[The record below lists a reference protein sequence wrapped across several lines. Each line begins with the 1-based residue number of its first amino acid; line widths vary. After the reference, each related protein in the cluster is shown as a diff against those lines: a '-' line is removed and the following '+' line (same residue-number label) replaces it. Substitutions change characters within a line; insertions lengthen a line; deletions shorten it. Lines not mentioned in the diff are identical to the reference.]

1 MNFVARA
8 SIGLGEEAMPSQ
20 KASQR
25 VRRAK
30 AFTLVELLVVIAII
44 GVLVA
49 LLLPA
54 IQAAREAARRTQCKN
69 NLKNVGLALLNHHDT
84 LKMFPTGGAT
94 WGSVIDIFQ
103 ENGKPFGPEKQGLG
117 WGYQVLPY
125 LEQGAMQS
133 ITTQNALKDVVV
145 PIFSCPSRGGGFR
158 RSPNG
163 DGTTTVKTDYAGTHP
178 CVQIRQQAPFTVQQ
192 IADILPYNQMQEHFY
207 QGFRDDDFPAPPID
221 GSATGWPTFPV
232 EGGHG
237 TLPPSNAVY
246 DGVIVRS
253 PWRFE
258 RYSLRD
264 KVGLGVF
271 IPNVPRPVEIGQISD
286 GTSNTMMV
294 GEKYVRFDLHD
305 VKSPS
310 DDQGITE
317 GWDPDVMRCTC
328 ARPLNDSQID
338 PEYTS
343 VPPDFGPAFEAMM
356 LGSSHPGGF
365 NVVFADGS
373 VRTINYDIDVVTL
386 NYLGTRSGGENA
398 DSSQFN

>member
-8 SIGLGEEAMPSQ
+8 SIGLGEEVMPSQ
-20 KASQR
+20 QASQR
-25 VRRAK
+25 VRRVK

-69 NLKNVGLALLNHHDT
+69 NLKNLGLALLNHHDT
-84 LKMFPTGGAT
+84 LKVFPTGGST
-94 WGSVIDIFQ
+94 WGSIVDIFQ
-103 ENGKPFGPEKQGLG
+103 ENGKPFGPDRQGLG
-117 WGYQVLPY
+117 WGYQILPY
-125 LEQGAMQS
+125 LEQGAMKS
-133 ITTQNALKDVVV
+133 IATQAQLRDVVV

-158 RSPNG
+158 RAIGG
-163 DGTTTVKTDYAGTHP
+163 DGQGTVQTDYAGTHP
-178 CVQIRQQAPFTVQQ
+178 CVQIRQEAPFTMQQ
-192 IADILPYNQMQEHFY
+192 IADIIPYGDMVRHFY
-207 QGFRDDDFPAPPID
+207 QGYDDPEFPDPP
-221 GSATGWPTFPV
+221 ATGGSWANFPGPT
-232 EGGHG
+232 HG
-237 TLPPSNAVY
+237 SLPTSNAVY

-253 PWRFE
+253 PWRFKNW
-258 RYSLRD
+258 SLQQKAGR
-264 KVGLGVF
+264 GVPV
-271 IPNVPRPVEIGQISD
+271 PNVPGPVEIGQVSD

-294 GEKYVRFDLHD
+294 GEKYVRFDLHGTS
-305 VKSPS
+305 SPS

-328 ARPLNDSQID
+328 ARPLNDGQID

-343 VPPDFGPAFEAMM
+343 VPPDMGPAWEAMM